1 MEWLEVTFLWM
12 KARMGD
18 KDLESKNILIIL
30 SMCFIELYLTCNIV
44 IVVSGVQHSEL
55 MFYLL

>member
-30 SMCFIELYLTCNIV
+30 SMCFIELYLTCNI
-44 IVVSGVQHSEL
+44 ITVVSGVQHSEL